1 MFYEV
6 AGGKKQLLA
15 QKSKTGVRLFLLKNS
30 FLNLRTLSFRK
41 KVSLKGYSF
50 PVTGKI
56 NHFIKGLGF
65 FLIN

>member
-6 AGGKKQLLA
+6 AGGRKQLLA

-41 KVSLKGYSF
+41 KVSLEGVQLSSYRQD
-50 PVTGKI
+50 
-56 NHFIKGLGF
+56 
-65 FLIN
+65 